1 MQQTIKNISQA
12 TVKAGAV
19 LLVLVGLSA
28 CSNDMS
34 DLEQW
39 VTETKSRPGGR
50 IEELPVIPPY
60 RPYEYSAFTGRSPF
74 IADTETQRELLGIE
88 NGISPDP
95 ERPRE
100 YLEEFPLDALRMVGT
115 IRPNNVTMALVQ
127 DADGLIHRVTS
138 GNYLGQNH
146 GRIVG
151 VDDAEVQLVEIVAD
165 GLGGWMERP
174 AALAL
179 GN

>member
-1 MQQTIKNISQA
+1 MRKTINIA
-12 TVKAGAV
+12 LTTVTRV
-19 LLVLVGLSA
+19 LALSTLLLGLSA
-28 CSNDMS
+28 CSNDMG

-39 VTETKSRPGGR
+39 IVDIKAKKGGR
-50 IEELPVIPPY
+50 IEPLPIIPPY
-60 RPYEYSAFTGRSPF
+60 KPYEYPAHVARSPF
-74 IADTETQRELLGIE
+74 IAPTEANEVRGDEPKG
-88 NGISPDP
+88 PDLD
-95 ERPRE
+95 RAQE

-115 IRPNNVTMALVQ
+115 IRPGNATLALVQ
-127 DADGLIHRVTS
+127 DADGLLHRVTA
-138 GNYLGQNH
+138 GNYIGQNH

-151 VDDAEVQLVEIVAD
+151 VDEAEVKLIEIVAD

>member
-1 MQQTIKNISQA
+1 MKRKTITSYFTRGILS
-12 TVKAGAV
+12 TVVV
-19 LLVLVGLSA
+19 LGLSA

-39 VTETKSRPGGR
+39 VAENKARPGGR

-60 RPYEYSAFTGRSPF
+60 KPYEYTAYNGRPPFT
-74 IADTETQRELLGIE
+74 ADTETQRQVDGLSD
-88 NGISPDP
+88 ISPEND
-95 ERPRE
+95 RPRE
-100 YLEEFPLDALRMVGT
+100 YLEDFPLDALRMVGT
-115 IRPNNVTMALVQ
+115 IRPGNRTLALVQ
-127 DADGLIHRVTS
+127 DADGLIHRVAA

-146 GRIVG
+146 GRIVN
-151 VDDAEVQLVEIVAD
+151 VDDAGVQLIEIVAD

-179 GN
+179 GD

>member
-1 MQQTIKNISQA
+1 MQHNTNNLFAPVFKVA
-12 TVKAGAV
+12 
-19 LLVLVGLSA
+19 LLLMVVAGLSA

-60 RPYEYSAFTGRSPF
+60 KPYEYGAFDGRSPF
-74 IADTETQRELLGIE
+74 IADTETQREILGRV
-88 NGISPDP
+88 NDISPDP

-115 IRPNNVTMALVQ
+115 IRPSNVTLALVQ
-127 DADGLIHRVTS
+127 DADGLIHKVAA
-138 GNYLGQNH
+138 GNYIGQNH

-151 VDDAEVQLVEIVAD
+151 VDDAEVQLIEIVAD